1 MNLLK
6 CPRCGEE
13 YSPSYR
19 RCPFCEE
26 GDHPRKI
33 KYNSSKQS
41 GGRRVSDKKQTQSV
55 RGAMAAV
62 LVVVLLLLSWSLFG
76 DKIVAK
82 ITPADDGNTPG
93 VQDDINTPDDSN
105 TNTDDPNAN
114 NGDTTDPNT
123 GDEPNA
129 NDPANGSDTTAT
141 NPGTTTTPSTPTVD
155 ASALSIKTNVGTTLP
170 KDGNGN
176 FDCTIKSSETIRLS
190 VSGTDA
196 AATWAVADA
205 SVLSISADGL
215 ITPAKVGT
223 TTVTATVGGAV
234 LTYNDPSVRT
244 RVGIDV
250 SQYQGDVDWNA
261 VARTDV
267 DFVIARVGG
276 RGYTV
281 GAIYDDTK
289 FDEYA
294 GGAARAGLQVGA
306 YFFSQAVS
314 VAEAQEEAYHVLDK
328 LRGHEITGPVVFDW
342 EVIGKREARTYGIE
356 TGVLCTAANAFCKII
371 KDAGYDPMIYI
382 TDYAGY
388 VKYDLSEVMDYP
400 LWYARYDV
408 DAPSFYYDFAMW
420 QYSSKGSVDG
430 IKGNVDMDIWFIK

>member
-1 MNLLK
+1 MDLLK

-93 VQDDINTPDDSN
+93 VQDDVNTPDDSN

-114 NGDTTDPNT
+114 NG
-123 GDEPNA
+123 
-129 NDPANGSDTTAT
+129 
-141 NPGTTTTPSTPTVD
+141 GTTTTPSTPTVD

-215 ITPAKVGT
+215 IAPAKVGT

-234 LTYNDPSVRT
+234 LTITVR
-244 RVGIDV
+244 
-250 SQYQGDVDWNA
+250 
-261 VARTDV
+261 
-267 DFVIARVGG
+267 
-276 RGYTV
+276 
-281 GAIYDDTK
+281 
-289 FDEYA
+289 
-294 GGAARAGLQVGA
+294 
-306 YFFSQAVS
+306 
-314 VAEAQEEAYHVLDK
+314 
-328 LRGHEITGPVVFDW
+328 
-342 EVIGKREARTYGIE
+342 
-356 TGVLCTAANAFCKII
+356 I
-371 KDAGYDPMIYI
+371 K
-382 TDYAGY
+382 
-388 VKYDLSEVMDYP
+388 
-400 LWYARYDV
+400 
-408 DAPSFYYDFAMW
+408 
-420 QYSSKGSVDG
+420 
-430 IKGNVDMDIWFIK
+430 